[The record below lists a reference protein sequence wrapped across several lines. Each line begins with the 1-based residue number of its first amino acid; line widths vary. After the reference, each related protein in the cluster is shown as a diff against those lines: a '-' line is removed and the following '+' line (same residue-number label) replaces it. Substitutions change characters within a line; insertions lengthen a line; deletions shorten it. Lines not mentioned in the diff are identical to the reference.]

1 MPKTFARMVALGA
14 AIGGAA
20 LLSACA
26 ESRLRL
32 SNDYG
37 EAVRQDAA
45 AQIADPDAHY
55 VGTPAPG
62 SNGQRVELAQKRYVT
77 GKVLRP
83 PAAGTTASLATGGGG
98 GGGGGGSG
106 GEGEGGGD
114 SASMG
119 AGP

>member
-1 MPKTFARMVALGA
+1 MQTLVRVVALGA
-14 AIGGAA
+14 AIGGAV
-20 LLSACA
+20 LLGACA

-55 VGTPAPG
+55 AGTPAPG

-83 PAAGTTASLATGGGG
+83 PAAGTTATLNTGGGG
-98 GGGGGGSG
+98 GGGGGGGS
-106 GEGEGGGD
+106 EGGGD